1 MGTKK
6 EKKKVTVYHGVG
18 ILFALGMI
26 GFFCI
31 YLESKKFEVNEYVFL
46 THKLLTKKY
55 TFVVLS
61 DLHNVEFGK
70 GNERLL
76 KAIHK
81 VHPDAILFAGDMV
94 EAKKGASFQPTIHF
108 IGELAKKYPIYY
120 GMGNHEHKLRD
131 CPKKYGTMY
140 SAFTK
145 AIGKFGVHIMENE
158 EIKIG
163 NTGIKVYGL
172 DLEHMYYRR
181 LIEKK
186 VPEGYLEKKL
196 GKADQKSY
204 NILLAH
210 HPDPFP
216 IYAKWSPDLVLSGH
230 IHGGIVRIPGFRGVL
245 SPQLKLFPKYDRGL
259 FKEGNATMILSKG
272 IGTHTLP
279 VRIFNRAEMI
289 VITLKKKRG

>member
-1 MGTKK
+1 M
-6 EKKKVTVYHGVG
+6 TVYHGVG
-18 ILFALGMI
+18 ILFALGII
-26 GFFCI
+26 GFFSI

-46 THKLLTKKY
+46 TNKLLTKEYK
-55 TFVVLS
+55 FIVMS

-81 VHPDAILFAGDMV
+81 VGPDAILFAGDMI
-94 EAKKGASFQPTIHF
+94 EAKKGAPFQSTIHF
-108 IGELAKKYPIYY
+108 VEELAKKYPIYY
-120 GMGNHEHKLRD
+120 GIGNHEHKLRD
-131 CPKKYGTMY
+131 CPEKYGAMY

-145 AIGKFGVHIMENE
+145 AIRKFGVHIMENE
-158 EIKIG
+158 EVEIG
-163 NTGIKVYGL
+163 NTGIKIYGL
-172 DLEHMYYRR
+172 DLEHKYYRR

-196 GKADQKSY
+196 GKADRKCY

-216 IYAKWSPDLVLSGH
+216 IYAKWNPDLVLSGH
-230 IHGGIVRIPGFRGVL
+230 IHGGIVRIPGFRGIL

-259 FKEGNATMILSKG
+259 FKEGNTTMILSKG

-279 VRIFNRAEMI
+279 VRIFNRAEI
-289 VITLKKKRG
+289 IAITLKKKRG